1 MKSVSDWSK
10 LVPVSWGFYAARIV
24 MLCCMVSFGLLPAQG
39 FTAANADTLF
49 DAHARA
55 FYHEGDGRAWFKE
68 STEGGKVSYWMR
80 AEQME
85 MVLDAY
91 ERTTNAQRL
100 VMFTNLF
107 QGFLADHGRTW
118 ERNEYNDDIMWMV
131 IACTRGHLLTG
142 NPEFRDIARTNF
154 DLCYARAASTNLGG
168 GLWWRTD
175 NRSKNA
181 CVNGPGAIAAFL
193 LGRATGDGAYFT
205 KATNLFLWERATL
218 YDSATG
224 RVFDNINTNGR
235 VGRFALTYNQGT
247 FVGAANLLGFTNEA
261 RLAATFTMNH
271 LCKDGYLPAAG
282 EKGDGGGFNGI
293 GVRWIA
299 RFMIDR
305 GEQATFEPWLQKN
318 AEAAWQARRRSDNLS
333 WCRWPQPT
341 PEGRR
346 YSWGCSSAVVI
357 LQVVRPAPSAL
368 PGKGLAEHDFFYAGE
383 AKEENMYIVKGGR
396 IVWSY
401 THPGRGEISDAILL
415 PNNNVLFA
423 HQYAVTEVTADKRVV
438 WNYDAPPNT
447 EIHTAQPFGTNSVW
461 FIQNGDPAKFMLV
474 SKTSGKTEREFILPV
489 KNPKGVH
496 GQFRQ
501 ARMTAAGTL
510 LVAHMDLGKAVE
522 YDLNGNELW
531 SAEVPGVWSAKPLPN
546 GNILATSNRGFVREL
561 NRQGEVVWEWT
572 PADASDYPMTSLQTA
587 TRLANGN
594 TIINNWFNQWSNS
607 KLDRANPPVQAIEVN
622 REKQVVWVLRSWTP
636 PEDLGPSTTIQ
647 ILNEPNFP

>member
-1 MKSVSDWSK
+1 V
-10 LVPVSWGFYAARIV
+10 LWGLRAAWIAV
-24 MLCCMVSFGLLPAQG
+24 LCSMVSFGVLTAQA
-39 FTAANADTLF
+39 FTSANADALF
-49 DAHARA
+49 DAHTKA
-55 FYHEGDGRAWFKE
+55 FYQETNGRAWFKE
-68 STEGGKVSYWMR
+68 STEGGKVSYWTR

-91 ERTTNAQRL
+91 ERTTDTRPL

-107 QGFLADHGRTW
+107 HGFLADHGRTW

-131 IACTRGHLLTG
+131 IACTRAHLLTG
-142 NPEFRDIARTNF
+142 NPEFRDVARTNF

-168 GLWWRTD
+168 GLWWKTD
-175 NRSKNA
+175 NRCKNA

-193 LGRATGDGAYFT
+193 LGRTTGEGAYFT

-218 YDSATG
+218 YDPATG

-235 VGRFALTYNQGT
+235 VRRFALTYNQGT

-261 RLAATFTMNH
+261 RMAATFTMNA
-271 LCKDGYLPAAG
+271 LCKDGYLPPAG

-293 GVRWIA
+293 GVRWIV
-299 RFMIDR
+299 RFMEDR
-305 GEQATFEPWLQKN
+305 SEQATFEPWLQKN
-318 AEAAWQARRRSDNLS
+318 AEAAWLARRTSDNLS

-341 PEGRR
+341 PEDRR

-357 LQVVRPAPSAL
+357 LQVVRPAPNAL

-383 AKEENMYIVKGGR
+383 AKEENMYIIKGGR
-396 IVWSY
+396 IVWFY

-415 PNNNVLFA
+415 ANNNVLFA
-423 HQYAVTEVTADKRVV
+423 HQYAITEVTADKRVV

-461 FIQNGDPAKFMLV
+461 FVQNGDPAKFMV
-474 SKTSGKTEREFILPV
+474 VNKTSGKTEREFILPV

-501 ARMTAAGTL
+501 ARMTAASTL

-522 YDLNGNELW
+522 YDLNGKALW
-531 SAEVPGVWSAKPLPN
+531 SAEVPGIWSAKPLQN
-546 GNILATSNRGFVREL
+546 GHILATSNRGFVREL
-561 NRQGEVVWEWT
+561 NRQGQVVWEWT
-572 PADASDYPMTSLQTA
+572 LADAPDCQMISLQTA

-607 KLDRANPPVQAIEVN
+607 KLDQANPPVQAIEIN
-622 REKQVVWVLRSWTP
+622 REKQVVWILRSWTP

-647 ILNEPNFP
+647 ILGQ